1 MSGTS
6 AMEAEFDTVASWTED
21 AVAELG
27 DDHAIPAACRGS
39 GSPAQLA
46 WMADGLDLGAT
57 RRFLDAGSGLGGPA
71 AWLREH
77 TGAAWR
83 GRPVLAE
90 PMPHAAA
97 ASRRLFGL
105 PAVVA
110 WAERLPLRD
119 HAFDAAWSVGVL
131 CTTRSQRLMLD
142 ELHRVLVPGG
152 RLSLMVLVRTVDELP
167 EAPEGNHFP
176 SPGELYRELVTSG
189 FRTDDEVDAATLP
202 DAGEDWHAAERR
214 VDEVLRRDHGEHPE
228 FRQAQEQ
235 GAVMGRLMDAGLIS
249 MRLLRTTALPRT
261 RPPTRRDEGGDA
273 RERRAVAPDE

>member
-1 MSGTS
+1 MSETS

-39 GSPAQLA
+39 GSPAQLEWLA
-46 WMADGLDLGAT
+46 GGLDLGAT

-71 AWLREH
+71 AWLREYA
-77 TGAAWR
+77 GPAWR

-97 ASRRLFGL
+97 SSHRLFGL
-105 PAVVA
+105 PAVA
-110 WAERLPLRD
+110 ARAERLPLRD
-119 HAFDAAWSVGVL
+119 HTFDAAWSVGVL

-142 ELHRVLVPGG
+142 ELHRVLVAGG
-152 RLSLMVLVRTVDELP
+152 RLSLMVLVRHVDELP

-176 SPGELYRELVTSG
+176 SPEELDHELLAAG

-202 DAGEDWHAAERR
+202 DAGEEWHAAERR
-214 VDEVLRRDHGEHPE
+214 VYEVLRRDHGGHPD
-228 FRQAQEQ
+228 FRRAEEQ
-235 GAVMGRLMDAGLIS
+235 GAVMGRILGAGLIS
-249 MRLLRTTALPRT
+249 MRLLRTTALPPT
-261 RPPTRRDEGGDA
+261 RPPDRHGEDGHLRDRRT
-273 RERRAVAPDE
+273 VTPDE

>member
-1 MSGTS
+1 VSETS

-27 DDHAIPAACRGS
+27 ADHAIPAACRGS
-39 GSPAQLA
+39 GSPAQLEWLA
-46 WMADGLDLGAT
+46 GGLELDAA

-77 TGAAWR
+77 TGPAWR
-83 GRPVLAE
+83 GQAVLAE

-97 ASRRLFGL
+97 ASQRLFDL

-176 SPGELYRELVTSG
+176 SPDELHHVLDTAG
-189 FRTDDEVDAATLP
+189 FRADDEVDAATLP
-202 DAGEDWHAAERR
+202 DAGDEWHAAERR
-214 VDEVLRRDHGEHPE
+214 VDEVLRRDHGEHPD
-228 FRQAQEQ
+228 FRRAEEQ
-235 GAVMGRLMDAGLIS
+235 GEVMGRLMGAGLIS

-261 RPPTRRDEGGDA
+261 RPPRRRGEDGHVP
-273 RERRAVAPDE
+273 RRRAVAPDE